1 MIALGRGR
9 RLAGAWAVPE
19 DDMDER
25 EVIVVV
31 LVVHSFLLTENLTI
45 RYYSK
50 AIILWKVWR
59 LMTILFICL

>member
-25 EVIVVV
+25 EVIVVG
-31 LVVHSFLLTENLTI
+31 HSFLLTETLTI

-50 AIILWKVWR
+50 AIILWKVW
-59 LMTILFICL
+59 

>member
-31 LVVHSFLLTENLTI
+31 HLIHTSAEP
-45 RYYSK
+45 
-50 AIILWKVWR
+50 R
-59 LMTILFICL
+59 LQRVQT